1 MIYRLRGILVEK
13 DTEGVVVDVGGV
25 GYRAS
30 ASLGTLRAL
39 PSLGEECVIHTRM
52 VVREDA
58 MLLFGFA
65 GREERSAFDA
75 LTAVSKVGPKLALS
89 VLSTMTPPEVS
100 EAVAR
105 GDVIKLAS
113 VPGLGKKTAE
123 RLVLELRGKNLAVFG
138 PEPAVAS
145 NGGGGGPF
153 LEARDAPA
161 ALGCGSGGA
170 GPPRR
175 APGSGPLP
183 PMAAVAARSWRPG
196 TRSRHSGTGSRRR
209 RRR

>member
-30 ASLGTLRAL
+30 ASLATLRAL
-39 PSLGEECVIHTRM
+39 PSLGEECVIHTRL

-65 GREERSAFDA
+65 EREERAAFDV

-89 VLSTMTPPEVS
+89 VLSTMTPQEIS

-123 RLVLELRGKNLAVFG
+123 RLVLELRGKSLVAFG
-138 PEPAVAS
+138 PEPVA
-145 NGGGGGPF
+145 GGDGGGGPYI
-153 LEARDAPA
+153 EARDALTA
-161 ALGCGSGGA
+161 
-170 GPPRR
+170 PRDKLQ
-175 APGSGPLP
+175 G
-183 PMAAVAARSWRPG
+183 
-196 TRSRHSGTGSRRR
+196 
-209 RRR
+209 

>member
-30 ASLGTLRAL
+30 ASLSTLRAL

-65 GREERSAFDA
+65 AREERSAFDA

-105 GDVIKLAS
+105 GDIIKFAS

-123 RLVLELRGKNLAVFG
+123 RLVLELKGKSLAAFG
-138 PEPAVAS
+138 PEPAVAT
-145 NGGGGGPF
+145 GGDGGGGPYM
-153 LEARDAPA
+153 EARDALA
-161 ALGCGSGGA
+161 ALGYRLEEA
-170 GPPRR
+170 EKALNDVPPQDSVEKYIKEALRR
-175 APGSGPLP
+175 I
-183 PMAAVAARSWRPG
+183 
-196 TRSRHSGTGSRRR
+196 GSRR
-209 RRR
+209 